1 MMKNIFLSFLV
12 LFTLNSYAQLAL
24 PIDFEEGQ
32 VTIEN
37 FVDFNGGAASVVANP
52 YTNDLNPSDL
62 VGKIVRHSTVQ
73 SGENEGAAA
82 DIWAGSYLVVDFLD
96 FTTNTTINMR
106 VYSVSPGLHVKLKLE
121 DDNDPVTAAVER
133 DAYTTTSNQW
143 ETLTW
148 SFAGEPTNT
157 FQRLVLMFDF
167 GTIGNGT
174 NSSTF
179 YFDDIFQTDPTGG
192 LSQIDLPIT
201 YEDSS
206 VYYSLI
212 PFGDDEGS
220 SEIIFNSDTD
230 NNLAYVAKSSSAA
243 TWAGVTVSNE
253 SGFVSNIPVSP
264 SNSKMY
270 VHTYVTGGSSSSTE
284 IPVRLKIENK
294 NDPTQSVETE
304 AYTTVVDAWEILEFD
319 FNNQATGTAALNE
332 NYPFSMASLFFNFGS
347 AGDDQTV
354 YYFDNI
360 SFGSPISLGIDS
372 VSNESF
378 KLYPNPVE
386 DYLNIDSTNTA
397 IKNIDVYN
405 ILGKKIFSTNSVNRL
420 DMSSFSDGIYF
431 VKINETTFKI
441 LKK

>member
-1 MMKNIFLSFLV
+1 MKNYIFLIL
-12 LFTLNSYAQLAL
+12 TLNTLLTYSQIAL
-24 PIDFEEGQ
+24 PINFEEGQ
-32 VTIEN
+32 VTTES
-37 FVDFNGGAASVVANP
+37 FVNFNGGIGTVVDNP
-52 YTNDLNPSDL
+52 FITDDNPSNT
-62 VGKIVRHSTVQ
+62 VGKIVRD
-73 SGENEGAAA
+73 GG
-82 DIWAGSYLVVDFLD
+82 DIWAGSYLEIEDFID

-106 VYSVSPGLHVKLKLE
+106 VYSVSPGLHVKFKLE
-121 DDNDPVTAAVER
+121 NNDSSSATDR
-133 DAYTTTSNQW
+133 DAYTSTYDQW

-157 FQRLVLMFDF
+157 YEKLVLMFDF
-167 GTIGNGT
+167 GNIGNGT
-174 NSSTF
+174 DSSTF

-201 YEDSS
+201 YDDSS

-212 PFGDDEGS
+212 SFGDEEGTS
-220 SEIIFNSDTD
+220 DIIYNSGA

-243 TWAGVTVSNE
+243 TWAGVTISNE
-253 SGFVSNIPVSP
+253 SGLENNIPVTS

-270 VHTYVTGGSSSSTE
+270 VHTYVTGSSNTG
-284 IPVRLKIENK
+284 IPVRLKIENN

-319 FNNQATGTAALNE
+319 FNNEATGTAALNE

-360 SFGSPISLGIDS
+360 SFGSPISLGLDS

-386 DYLNIDSTNTA
+386 DYLYIQSSDTT
-397 IKNIDVYN
+397 IKNIDIYS
-405 ILGKKIFSTNSVNRL
+405 ILGKKIYSTSSENKL
-420 DMSSFSDGIYF
+420 DMSSYSAGIYF
-431 VKINETTFKI
+431 IKVNNSTFKI
-441 LKK
+441 FKK

>member
-1 MMKNIFLSFLV
+1 M
-12 LFTLNSYAQLAL
+12 AL
-24 PIDFEEGQ
+24 PINFEDGQ
-32 VTIEN
+32 VTTES
-37 FVDFNGGAASVVANP
+37 FVDFNGGTGTVVDNP
-52 YTNDLNPSDL
+52 FITDDNSSNT
-62 VGKIVRHSTVQ
+62 VGKIVRD
-73 SGENEGAAA
+73 GG
-82 DIWAGSYLVVDFLD
+82 DIWAGSYLELEDFID

-106 VYSVSPGLHVKLKLE
+106 VYSVSPGLHVKFKLE
-121 DDNDPVTAAVER
+121 NNDSSSATDR
-133 DAYTTTSNQW
+133 DAYTSTYDQW

-157 FQRLVLMFDF
+157 YEKLVLMFDF
-167 GTIGNGT
+167 GNIGNGT
-174 NSSTF
+174 DSSTF

-201 YEDSS
+201 YDDSS

-212 PFGDDEGS
+212 SFGDEEGAS
-220 SEIIFNSDTD
+220 DIIYNSGA

-243 TWAGVTVSNE
+243 TWAGVTISNE
-253 SGFVSNIPVSP
+253 SGLENNIPVTS

-270 VHTYVTGGSSSSTE
+270 VHTYVTGSSNTG

-304 AYTTVVDAWEILEFD
+304 AYTTVVDAYEVLEFD
-319 FNNQATGTAALNE
+319 FNNEATGTAALNE
-332 NYPFSMASLFFNFGS
+332 SYPFNMASLFFNFGS

-360 SFGSPISLGIDS
+360 SFGSPISLGLDI

-386 DYLNIDSTNTA
+386 DYLYIQSSDTT
-397 IKNIDVYN
+397 IKNIDIYS
-405 ILGKKIFSTNSVNRL
+405 ILGKKIYSTSSENRL
-420 DMSSFSDGIYF
+420 DMSSYSAGIYF
-431 VKINETTFKI
+431 IKVNNSTFKI
-441 LKK
+441 FKK

>member
-12 LFTLNSYAQLAL
+12 FFTFISFSQVNL
-24 PIDFEEGQ
+24 PIDFESGT
-32 VTIEN
+32 VTTED
-37 FVDFNGGAASVVANP
+37 FTDFNGGTGSVVDNP
-52 YTNDLNPSDL
+52 YIAEENESSL
-62 VGKIVRHSTVQ
+62 VGKIVRD
-73 SGENEGAAA
+73 GG
-82 DIWAGSYLVVDFLD
+82 DIWAGSYLELEDFID

-106 VYSVSPGLHVKLKLE
+106 VYSASPGLHVKFKLE
-121 DDNDPVTAAVER
+121 NNDSSSATDR
-133 DAYTTTSNQW
+133 DAYTSTYDQW

-148 SFAGEPTNT
+148 SFAGEPANT
-157 FQRLVLMFDF
+157 YEKLVLMFDF
-167 GTIGNGT
+167 GNTGNGT
-174 NSSTF
+174 DSSTF

-201 YEDSS
+201 YDDSS
-206 VYYSLI
+206 VYYTLI

-220 SEIIFNSDTD
+220 SEIIFNSNIDSY
-230 NNLAYVAKSSSAA
+230 LAYVAKSSSAA
-243 TWAGVTVSNE
+243 TWAGVTISNE

-264 SNSKMY
+264 SSSKMY
-270 VHTYVTGGSSSSTE
+270 VHTYVAGNSNTG
-284 IPVRLKIENK
+284 IPVRLKIENN

-319 FNNQATGTAALNE
+319 FNNEATGTAALNE

-347 AGDDQTV
+347 VGDDQTV

-386 DYLNIDSTNTA
+386 DYLNINSTNSA

-405 ILGKKIFSTNSVNRL
+405 ILGKKIVSANSVNRL

>member
-1 MMKNIFLSFLV
+1 MKNYIFLIL
-12 LFTLNSYAQLAL
+12 TLNTLLTYSQIAL
-24 PIDFEEGQ
+24 PINFEEGQ
-32 VTIEN
+32 VTTES
-37 FVDFNGGAASVVANP
+37 FVNFNGGIGTVVDNP
-52 YTNDLNPSDL
+52 FITDDNPSNT
-62 VGKIVRHSTVQ
+62 VGKIVRD
-73 SGENEGAAA
+73 GG
-82 DIWAGSYLVVDFLD
+82 DIWAGSYLELEDFID

-106 VYSVSPGLHVKLKLE
+106 VYSVSPGLHVKFKLE
-121 DDNDPVTAAVER
+121 NNDSSSATDR
-133 DAYTTTSNQW
+133 DAYTSTYDQW

-157 FQRLVLMFDF
+157 YEKLVLMFDF
-167 GTIGNGT
+167 GNIGNGT
-174 NSSTF
+174 DSSTF

-201 YEDSS
+201 YDDSS

-212 PFGDDEGS
+212 SFGDEEGAS
-220 SEIIFNSDTD
+220 DIIYNSGA

-243 TWAGVTVSNE
+243 TWAGVTISNE
-253 SGFVSNIPVSP
+253 SGLENNIPVTS

-270 VHTYVTGGSSSSTE
+270 VHTYVTGSSNTG

-360 SFGSPISLGIDS
+360 SFGSPISLGLDS

-386 DYLNIDSTNTA
+386 DYLYIQSSDTT
-397 IKNIDVYN
+397 IKNIDIYS
-405 ILGKKIFSTNSVNRL
+405 ILGKKIYSTSSENRL
-420 DMSSFSDGIYF
+420 DMSSYSAGIYF
-431 VKINETTFKI
+431 IKVNNSTFKI
-441 LKK
+441 FKK

>member
-1 MMKNIFLSFLV
+1 ME
-12 LFTLNSYAQLAL
+12 L
-24 PIDFEEGQ
+24 PINFEEGQ
-32 VTIEN
+32 VTTES
-37 FVDFNGGAASVVANP
+37 FVNFNGGNGTVVDNP
-52 YTNDLNPSDL
+52 FITDDNPSNT
-62 VGKIVRHSTVQ
+62 VGKIVRD
-73 SGENEGAAA
+73 GG
-82 DIWAGSYLVVDFLD
+82 DIWAGSYLELEDFID

-106 VYSVSPGLHVKLKLE
+106 VYSVSPGLHVKFKLE
-121 DDNDPVTAAVER
+121 NNDSSSATDR
-133 DAYTTTSNQW
+133 DAYTSTYDQW

-157 FQRLVLMFDF
+157 YEKLVLMFDF
-167 GTIGNGT
+167 GNIGNGT
-174 NSSTF
+174 DSSTF

-201 YEDSS
+201 YDDSS
-206 VYYSLI
+206 IYYSLI
-212 PFGDDEGS
+212 SFGDEEGAS
-220 SEIIFNSDTD
+220 DIIYNSGA

-243 TWAGVTVSNE
+243 TWAGVTISNE
-253 SGFVSNIPVSP
+253 SGLENNIPVTS

-270 VHTYVTGGSSSSTE
+270 VHTYVTGSSNTG

>member
-12 LFTLNSYAQLAL
+12 FFTFISFSQVNL
-24 PIDFEEGQ
+24 PIDFESGT
-32 VTIEN
+32 VTTED
-37 FVDFNGGAASVVANP
+37 FTDFNGGTGSVVDNP
-52 YTNDLNPSDL
+52 YIAEENESSL
-62 VGKIVRHSTVQ
+62 VGKIVRD
-73 SGENEGAAA
+73 GG
-82 DIWAGSYLVVDFLD
+82 DIWAGSYLELEDFID

-106 VYSVSPGLHVKLKLE
+106 VYSASPGLHVKFKLE
-121 DDNDPVTAAVER
+121 NNDSSSATER
-133 DAYTTTSNQW
+133 DAYTSTYDQW

-148 SFAGEPTNT
+148 SFAGEPANT
-157 FQRLVLMFDF
+157 YEKLVLMFDF
-167 GTIGNGT
+167 GNIGNGT
-174 NSSTF
+174 DSSTF

-201 YEDSS
+201 YDDSS

-212 PFGDDEGS
+212 SFGDEEGTS
-220 SEIIFNSDTD
+220 DIIYNSGA

-243 TWAGVTVSNE
+243 TWAGVTISNE
-253 SGFVSNIPVSP
+253 SGLENNIPVTS

-270 VHTYVTGGSSSSTE
+270 VHTYVTGSSNTG

-304 AYTTVVDAWEILEFD
+304 AYTTVVDAYEVLEFD
-319 FNNQATGTAALNE
+319 FNNEATGTAALNE
-332 NYPFSMASLFFNFGS
+332 SYPFNMASLFFNFGS

-360 SFGSPISLGIDS
+360 SFGSPISLGLDI

-386 DYLNIDSTNTA
+386 DYLYIQSSDTT
-397 IKNIDVYN
+397 IKNIDIYN
-405 ILGKKIFSTNSVNRL
+405 ILGKKIYSISSENRL
-420 DMSSFSDGIYF
+420 DMSSYSAGIYF
-431 VKINETTFKI
+431 VKINNSTFKI
-441 LKK
+441 VKK

>member
-12 LFTLNSYAQLAL
+12 LFIFNSFSQVNL
-24 PIDFEEGQ
+24 PIDFENES
-32 VTIEN
+32 VNSDDFVN
-37 FVDFNGGAASVVANP
+37 FDGGTGAVVENP
-52 YTNDLNPSDL
+52 YINDQNQSA
-62 VGKIVRHSTVQ
+62 STGQ
-73 SGENEGAAA
+73 IIREGGQ
-82 DIWAGSYLVVDFLD
+82 IWAGSYLVLDSYLD
-96 FTTNTTINMR
+96 FSSDTQLSMNVYSPTSGLTVKFKLEGDNGEQTERDTNTAG
-106 VYSVSPGLHVKLKLE
+106 VGW
-121 DDNDPVTAAVER
+121 
-133 DAYTTTSNQW
+133 Q
-143 ETLTW
+143 TLTW
-148 SFAGEPTNT
+148 SFAGEPSNT
-157 FQRLVLMFDF
+157 YNKLVLMFDF
-167 GTIGNGT
+167 GNTGDGSSN
-174 NSSTF
+174 STF

-264 SNSKMY
+264 SSSKMY
-270 VHTYVTGGSSSSTE
+270 VHIYVTGNSNTG
-284 IPVRLKIENK
+284 IPVRLKIENN
-294 NDPTQSVETE
+294 NDATQSVETE

-319 FNNQATGTAALNE
+319 FNNEATGTAALNE

>member
-1 MMKNIFLSFLV
+1 MKNYIFLIL
-12 LFTLNSYAQLAL
+12 TLNTLLTYSQIAL
-24 PIDFEEGQ
+24 PINFEEGQ
-32 VTIEN
+32 VTTES
-37 FVDFNGGAASVVANP
+37 FVNFNGGIGTVVDNP
-52 YTNDLNPSDL
+52 FITDDNPSNT
-62 VGKIVRHSTVQ
+62 VGKIVRD
-73 SGENEGAAA
+73 GG
-82 DIWAGSYLVVDFLD
+82 DIWAGSYLELEDFID

-106 VYSVSPGLHVKLKLE
+106 VYSVSPGLHVKFKLE
-121 DDNDPVTAAVER
+121 NNDSSSATDR
-133 DAYTTTSNQW
+133 DAYTSTYDQW

-157 FQRLVLMFDF
+157 YEKLVLMFDF
-167 GTIGNGT
+167 GNIGNGT
-174 NSSTF
+174 DSSTF

-201 YEDSS
+201 YDDSS
-206 VYYSLI
+206 IYYSLI
-212 PFGDDEGS
+212 PFGDEEGAS
-220 SEIIFNSDTD
+220 DIIYNSGA

-243 TWAGVTVSNE
+243 TWAGVTISNE
-253 SGFVSNIPVSP
+253 SGLENNIPVTS

-270 VHTYVTGGSSSSTE
+270 VHTYVTGSSNTG
-284 IPVRLKIENK
+284 IPVRLKIENN

-319 FNNQATGTAALNE
+319 FNNEATGTAALNE

-360 SFGSPISLGIDS
+360 SFGSPISLGLDS

-386 DYLNIDSTNTA
+386 DYLYIQSSDTT
-397 IKNIDVYN
+397 IKNIDIYS
-405 ILGKKIFSTNSVNRL
+405 ILGKKIYSTSSENRL
-420 DMSSFSDGIYF
+420 DMSSYSAGIYF
-431 VKINETTFKI
+431 IKVNNSTFKI
-441 LKK
+441 FKK

>member
-12 LFTLNSYAQLAL
+12 LFIFNSFSQVNL
-24 PIDFEEGQ
+24 PIDFENES
-32 VTIEN
+32 VNSDDFVN
-37 FVDFNGGAASVVANP
+37 FDGGTGAVVENP
-52 YTNDLNPSDL
+52 YINDQNQSA
-62 VGKIVRHSTVQ
+62 STGQ
-73 SGENEGAAA
+73 IIREGGQ
-82 DIWAGSYLVVDFLD
+82 IWAGSYLVLDSYLD
-96 FTTNTTINMR
+96 FSSDTQLSMNVYSPTSGLTVKFKLEGDNGEQTERDTNTTG
-106 VYSVSPGLHVKLKLE
+106 VGW
-121 DDNDPVTAAVER
+121 
-133 DAYTTTSNQW
+133 Q
-143 ETLTW
+143 TLTW
-148 SFAGEPTNT
+148 SFAGEPSNT
-157 FQRLVLMFDF
+157 YNKLVLMFDF
-167 GTIGNGT
+167 GNTGDGSSN
-174 NSSTF
+174 STF

-264 SNSKMY
+264 SSSKMY
-270 VHTYVTGGSSSSTE
+270 VHIYVTGNSNTG
-284 IPVRLKIENK
+284 IPVRLKIEN
-294 NDPTQSVETE
+294 NTDPTQSVETE

-441 LKK
+441 FKK

>member
-1 MMKNIFLSFLV
+1 MKNIFLSFLV
-12 LFTLNSYAQLAL
+12 LFIFNSFSQVNL
-24 PIDFEEGQ
+24 PIDFENES
-32 VTIEN
+32 VNSDDFVN
-37 FVDFNGGAASVVANP
+37 FDGGTGAVVENP
-52 YTNDLNPSDL
+52 YINDQNQSA
-62 VGKIVRHSTVQ
+62 STGQ
-73 SGENEGAAA
+73 IIREGGQ
-82 DIWAGSYLVVDFLD
+82 IWAGSYLVLDSYLD
-96 FTTNTTINMR
+96 FSSDTQLSMNVYSPTSGLTVKFKLEGDNGEQTERDTNTTG
-106 VYSVSPGLHVKLKLE
+106 VGW
-121 DDNDPVTAAVER
+121 
-133 DAYTTTSNQW
+133 Q
-143 ETLTW
+143 TLTW
-148 SFAGEPTNT
+148 SFAGEPSNT
-157 FQRLVLMFDF
+157 YNKLVLMFDF
-167 GTIGNGT
+167 GNTGDGSSN
-174 NSSTF
+174 STF

-264 SNSKMY
+264 SSSKMY
-270 VHTYVTGGSSSSTE
+270 VHIYVTGNSNTG
-284 IPVRLKIENK
+284 IPVRLKIEN
-294 NDPTQSVETE
+294 NTDPTQSVETE